1 MFFLPFFVHRMIW
14 GLIELGWLLVWGVCV
29 YNAFNGNRFK
39 LPFIGD
45 FAAKQAGN

>member
-1 MFFLPFFVHRMIW
+1 
-14 GLIELGWLLVWGVCV
+14 V